1 MIVVP
6 NKLIEKYNVP
16 IPRYT
21 SYPPANFFTG
31 FNEDDYIRALEASNH
46 DEPSNISIYIHI
58 PFCSKICHYCGC
70 NTQFTRNRELMRT
83 YVDALKKEI
92 LMVKARLDDNRKIS
106 QVHWGGGTPNYLPIA
121 WIEEIMQLIHGNFK
135 FIENPEI
142 AMECHPHHLSFEY
155 TERLINSSFN
165 RISLGIQD
173 FNKEVLDVVNRDDS
187 AIPIE
192 ELVAFI
198 RRFNHV
204 GLNFD
209 FIYGLPH
216 QNPATFNKT
225 LEKAVELSPDRLVTF
240 SYAHVPWVRKAQ
252 KILEVEGIANAQEKL
267 AMFES
272 GYNLLLENGYHAIGL
287 DHFAKSND
295 ELTIALKNRK
305 LHRNFQGYCTRET
318 TGQVYAFGASGI
330 SQLDTTYAQN
340 TKNSNKYV
348 DSINEGKF
356 PIEKGYTL
364 NLPEKITRR
373 VINEIM
379 CNQYINWE
387 GLASIFS
394 MDEETLKSHI
404 RYSEEDLAIFQS
416 EGLLSF
422 DKGSLV
428 VSEKGKLFMRN
439 IAGSFDPNLQISK
452 KKFSKSL

>member
-6 NKLIEKYNVP
+6 NSLIDKYNVP

-21 SYPPANFFTG
+21 SYPPANFF
-31 FNEDDYIRALEASNH
+31 NEFTEEDYIKALEASNH
-46 DEPSNISIYIHI
+46 DEPKNISIYIHI

-70 NTQFTRNRELMRT
+70 NTQFTRNRDLMRT

-92 LMVKARLDDNRKIS
+92 LMVKAKLDDDRKIS
-106 QVHWGGGTPNYLPIA
+106 QIHWGGGTPNYLPIE
-121 WIEEIMQLIHGNFK
+121 WIEEIMQLIHDNFK

-142 AMECHPHHLSFEY
+142 AMECHPYHLSFEY
-155 TERLINSSFN
+155 TERLIKSSFN

-173 FNKEVLDVVNRDDS
+173 FDKEVLDIVNRDDS
-187 AIPIE
+187 ALPID

-198 RRFNHV
+198 RKFPHV

-216 QNPATFNKT
+216 QNPDTFKKT
-225 LEKAVELSPDRLVTF
+225 LNKAIELSPDRLVTF

-267 AMFES
+267 AMFEA
-272 GYNLLLENGYHAIGL
+272 GYNLLVESGYNAIGL
-287 DHFAKSND
+287 DHFAKKED
-295 ELTIALKNRK
+295 DLTVALASRK

-330 SQLDTTYAQN
+330 SQLDTTYVQN
-340 TKNSNKYV
+340 TKNTNKYV
-348 DSINEGKF
+348 ELINEGKF
-356 PIEKGYTL
+356 PVEKGYSL
-364 NLPEKITRR
+364 SLSEKIVRR

-387 GLASIFS
+387 GLAQLFS
-394 MDEETLKSHI
+394 MDMATLKTHI
-404 RYSEEDLAIFQS
+404 RYSEEDLKTFES
-416 EGLLSF
+416 EGLLEFNS
-422 DKGSLV
+422 DNLL

-439 IAGSFDPNLQISK
+439 IAGSFDPNLQLSK